1 MLASKCRG
9 NLKALRLP
17 GSAVH
22 WRSRG
27 HNSVMRLG
35 ITTRL
40 FIAILATAA
49 LTVFL
54 VSAASRWNFERG
66 FLGYLNELAVE
77 RMETV
82 LPRLVQAYAAHGDWS
97 FLGDP
102 ARPWYKLL
110 RPMPGEPLPPG
121 GIDEALPPDLTG
133 ALSRLGLLDDRQR
146 WVAGYRNVTIAMQH
160 RAVVVDGR
168 TVGWLVLAPFQSVA
182 DGGDQRFVIGQWH
195 TTLAAAT
202 IAVLLAALIAW
213 WVSRRLL
220 APVRQIAAA
229 THQVMNGRHDVRV
242 PAEGSDEVGQLA
254 RDFNRMAQ
262 TLARNEELRRAF
274 IADVSHELRTPLAVL
289 RGELEALEDGIRPLD
304 REAVVSLQGE
314 VRQLGKLVDDL
325 YELALSDVGAL
336 SYVMEPLDLGLLLGR
351 VCSMHEPAF
360 ESAGLR
366 FIIAVPREAV
376 IVQGDATRVQQF
388 LDNLLANSRR
398 YTLGPGEVK
407 LELTQDD
414 FHARIDLQD
423 SAPGLPDAHLAHLF
437 ERFFRGE
444 NSRNRETGGAGL
456 GLAIARNI
464 VAAHG
469 GRIEARA
476 SSLGG
481 LWIEVRLP
489 RAQVPPS

>member
-1 MLASKCRG
+1 
-9 NLKALRLP
+9 
-17 GSAVH
+17 
-22 WRSRG
+22 
-27 HNSVMRLG
+27 MRLG

-49 LTVFL
+49 LTVLL

-77 RMETV
+77 RMDTV
-82 LPRLVQAYAAHGDWS
+82 LPRLVQAYAEHRDWR

-102 ARPWYKLL
+102 SRPWYKLL
-110 RPMPGEPLPPG
+110 RPLPGEPLPPG
-121 GIDEALPPDLTG
+121 GIDAALPPDLTG

-146 WVAGYRNVTIAMQH
+146 WVAGYRNISMAMQH

-195 TTLAAAT
+195 TTLAAAVV
-202 IAVLLAALIAW
+202 AVLLAALIAW
-213 WVSRRLL
+213 WVARRLL

-242 PAEGSDEVGQLA
+242 PAEGSDEVAQLA

-262 TLARNEELRRAF
+262 TLGRNEELRRGF

-304 REAVVSLQGE
+304 RAAVASLQGE

-351 VCSMHEPAF
+351 VCGTHEPAF
-360 ESAGLR
+360 EAAGLR
-366 FIIAVPREAV
+366 FSIALPREPV
-376 IVQGDATRVQQF
+376 IVEADATRLQQL
-388 LDNLLANSRR
+388 LDNLLTNSRR
-398 YTLGPGEVK
+398 YTQAPGEVR

-414 FHARIDLQD
+414 LHARIDLQD
-423 SAPGLPDAHLAHLF
+423 SAPGLLEAHLARVF
-437 ERFFRGE
+437 ERFFRGDS
-444 NSRNRETGGAGL
+444 SRNRETGGTGL

-464 VAAHG
+464 AAAHG
-469 GRIEARA
+469 GTVAARA

-481 LWIEVRLP
+481 LWIEVQLP
-489 RAQVPPS
+489 RAQAPSP